1 MKGGPNTTRSNT
13 LSQNQGRPQADARD
27 ARASTKFGQQFYFL
41 LKYEFSRFFSFT
53 PTLELISF
61 HFL

>member
-1 MKGGPNTTRSNT
+1 MRKS
-13 LSQNQGRPQADARD
+13 LSSRESKFRNRGRPQADARD
-27 ARASTKFGQQFYFL
+27 ARASSKFGPQFYFIT
-41 LKYEFSRFFSFT
+41 EFWIFPFFSFT